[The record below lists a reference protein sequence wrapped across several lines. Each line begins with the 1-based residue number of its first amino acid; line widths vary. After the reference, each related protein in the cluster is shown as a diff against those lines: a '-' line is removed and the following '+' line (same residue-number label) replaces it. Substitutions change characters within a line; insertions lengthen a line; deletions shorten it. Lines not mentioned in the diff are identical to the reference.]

1 MKKVYSIILL
11 FTFIVGTLQPIIPM
25 VEYQLFEGNLIEL
38 LAGEVCP
45 SEESCDM
52 IQCFPDV
59 DCPSCDDNQKLLD
72 IDYYPLALEITT
84 IAEADVYLI
93 GERIH
98 LPNSGSVV
106 GPVLHPQSPPPRMS

>member
-11 FTFIVGTLQPIIPM
+11 LTFIVGTLQPIIPM
-25 VEYQLFEGNLIEL
+25 VEYQLYEGNLIEL

-59 DCPSCDDNQKLLD
+59 DCPSCDDTQQLLD
-72 IDYYPLALEITT
+72 ADYYPLALQITT
-84 IAEADVYLI
+84 LAEADVYLI

-98 LPNSGSVV
+98 LPDSRNIV
-106 GPVLHPQSPPPRMS
+106 GPALLPQPPPPRLS